1 MLYVLTHSL
10 SLFLSLF
17 LSISL
22 IIYFSFQTFRDQ
34 GLSDYSVCYLRIIT
48 SGYLQSN
55 ADFYTAFIDGYATVK
70 EYCSTVSIIMIDS
83 SGLPIIFDAFL
94 CPLGG

>member
-10 SLFLSLF
+10 SLSFSP
-17 LSISL
+17 ISL

-70 EYCSTVSIIMIDS
+70 EYCSTVSIMIDS